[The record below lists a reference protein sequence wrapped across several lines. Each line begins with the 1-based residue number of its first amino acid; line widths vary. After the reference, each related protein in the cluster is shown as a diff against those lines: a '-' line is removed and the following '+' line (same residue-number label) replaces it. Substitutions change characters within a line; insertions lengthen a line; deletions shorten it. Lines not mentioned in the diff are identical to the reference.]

1 MNARQAAKMRKTICF
16 ATAIHHIR
24 PPNTTMSSRKNAVLC
39 GSNEHSG
46 SRARSPLLI
55 VAPRTTRVRPDP
67 VRRVAVEVG
76 FEPTEGLPL
85 HTLSRRAPSATRR
98 LHRRRAYRRSEPFRL
113 PALAEESLEQGGAL
127 LRQHSPAHLDWRAE
141 PGIM

>member
-24 PPNTTMSSRKNAVLC
+24 PPNTTMSSKKNAVLC
-39 GSNEHSG
+39 GSNEHAG

-67 VRRVAVEVG
+67 GRRVAVEVG
-76 FEPTEGLPL
+76 FEPTEGCPFTRFRGLRSVIHPRSGVYLPE
-85 HTLSRRAPSATRR
+85 A
-98 LHRRRAYRRSEPFRL
+98 RRRVRVRR
-113 PALAEESLEQGGAL
+113 
-127 LRQHSPAHLDWRAE
+127 
-141 PGIM
+141 